1 MSDPATSG
9 SFHAGSPSAERSTW
23 WVVAITV
30 VMMVVEIIGGWWFNS
45 MAVLADGWHMSS
57 HALGIGLPA
66 LAYAVARRHADD
78 PRYAF
83 GTWKVEVL
91 GGFASAVFLLGVAG
105 LMLAGSVER
114 LLRPEPIIYGPSLL
128 IAAVGLV
135 VNIVCAWLLA
145 GAHGHDHGHGPSGH
159 DGNDGHGAHA
169 AHDHAR
175 HKGHHHAHDHHH
187 DLNLRSAYLHV
198 LADAATSVLALVAL
212 AGAWLWGWVW
222 LDPAMGVVGA
232 VLVALWSFGLLRQ
245 TSAVLL
251 DREMDHP
258 VVEEIREVVSELP
271 GAARLLDL
279 RVWRVGRQA
288 YACTLVIS
296 TADASL
302 TPAEVRRRLA
312 VHDEVVHATVEVRQA
327 AEDGRIGP
335 S

>member
-1 MSDPATSG
+1 MSDPATAG
-9 SFHAGSPSAERSTW
+9 SFHGGSPSAERSTW

-30 VMMVVEIIGGWWFNS
+30 VMMVIEIIGGWWFNS

-57 HALGIGLPA
+57 HALGIGLSA

-91 GGFASAVFLLGVAG
+91 GGFASAVFLLGVSG
-105 LMLAGSVER
+105 LMLAGSLER
-114 LLRPEPIIYGPSLL
+114 LISPEPIVYGPSLL
-128 IAAVGLV
+128 IAVVGLV
-135 VNIVCAWLLA
+135 VNIACAWLLA
-145 GAHGHDHGHGPSGH
+145 GAHGHHHSQGH
-159 DGNDGHGAHA
+159 DHHRD
-169 AHDHAR
+169 HDHP
-175 HKGHHHAHDHHH
+175 HHH

-212 AGAWLWGWVW
+212 GGAWLWGWVW

-232 VLVALWSFGLLRQ
+232 ALVAIWSFGLLRQ

-258 VVEEIREVVSELP
+258 VVDEIREVVSELP
-271 GAARLLDL
+271 GASRLLDL

-288 YACTLVIS
+288 YACTLVIA

-312 VHDEVVHATVEVRQA
+312 VHEEVVHATVEVRHPAQ
-327 AEDGRIGP
+327 DGLASP
-335 S
+335 Q

>member
-1 MSDPATSG
+1 MSDPASAG
-9 SFHAGSPSAERSTW
+9 RFHAGSPSAERSTW
-23 WVVAITV
+23 WVVGITV
-30 VMMVVEIIGGWWFNS
+30 VMMVVEITGGWSFNS

-57 HALGIGLPA
+57 HALGIGLSA
-66 LAYAVARRHADD
+66 MAYAVARRHADD

-105 LMLAGSVER
+105 FMLAGSVER
-114 LLRPEPIIYGPSLL
+114 LLRPEPIAYAPSLL

-135 VNIVCAWLLA
+135 VNIACAWLLA
-145 GAHGHDHGHGPSGH
+145 GAHGADRGHVHHGPHGHHDHH
-159 DGNDGHGAHA
+159 
-169 AHDHAR
+169 
-175 HKGHHHAHDHHH
+175 GHHHDPSGQSHHH

-222 LDPAMGVVGA
+222 LDPAMGVVGSA
-232 VLVALWSFGLLRQ
+232 LVASWSLGLLRQ

-258 VVEEIREVVSELP
+258 VVDEIREVVGALP
-271 GAARLLDL
+271 GQAQLLDL
-279 RVWRVGRQA
+279 RVWRVARGA

-302 TPAEVRRRLA
+302 TAAEVRRRLA
-312 VHDEVVHATVEVRQA
+312 VHEEVVHATIEVRHPA
-327 AEDGRIGP
+327 REERA
-335 S
+335 SSS